1 MYSFFSNVA
10 HHFEQFLLFVLFH
23 LKCMS
28 KKICFSIICIMVN
41 PLPSIVLTKLLTEV
55 LTLYEY
61 VLHVIEV
68 SHSDFGA
75 LGLQISVST
84 DEESRSPV
92 LFWGSG
98 VFVGFFNCHV
108 STEKHFLCKAAE
120 YPVDVPNCVWSHLNL
135 FPIKVIIFVGK
146 FIFLSICLN

>member
-1 MYSFFSNVA
+1 
-10 HHFEQFLLFVLFH
+10 
-23 LKCMS
+23 
-28 KKICFSIICIMVN
+28 MVN
-41 PLPSIVLTKLLTEV
+41 PLPSIVLTELLTEV

-92 LFWGSG
+92 LF
-98 VFVGFFNCHV
+98 
-108 STEKHFLCKAAE
+108 
-120 YPVDVPNCVWSHLNL
+120 
-135 FPIKVIIFVGK
+135 
-146 FIFLSICLN
+146 

>member
-1 MYSFFSNVA
+1 
-10 HHFEQFLLFVLFH
+10 
-23 LKCMS
+23 
-28 KKICFSIICIMVN
+28 MVN
-41 PLPSIVLTKLLTEV
+41 PLPSIVLTELLTEV

-98 VFVGFFNCHV
+98 VFVGFF
-108 STEKHFLCKAAE
+108 
-120 YPVDVPNCVWSHLNL
+120 
-135 FPIKVIIFVGK
+135 
-146 FIFLSICLN
+146 